1 VSVTRCLGCSGAG
14 CNCCKGTAQ
23 SRHLNIIEVGY
34 SQTTQRH
41 SVIVAKVQPM
51 KVVVEQHKVIA
62 SV

>member
-1 VSVTRCLGCSGAG
+1 MCLGCSGAG

-23 SRHLNIIEVGY
+23 SIHLNIIEVGY

-51 KVVVEQHKVIA
+51 KVVVEQHNVIA